1 MGVLQRFERRIGGV
15 VEGIFARAF
24 KSEVQPVEVAAALQR
39 ELDDQAAVVGR
50 DRTLVP
56 NQFVVEL
63 GHHDYDRLAPYE
75 KPLTD
80 ELAAMVREHAVDQRY
95 SFVGPVHVKLLLVP
109 THETGLFRIRSEVA
123 PGREGMPDLASI
135 PPQPPRPLPTPSLP
149 TPSPPAREPAPFNAG
164 DTNLTT
170 AIPRAPA
177 VPNLGQIHV
186 REGRGASYDFEIRH
200 KITVIGRGTD
210 ADIRLTDQAVSR
222 RHAEIRIVNGA
233 TMLNDLQSTNGTTVN
248 GVTVTTTALSDGD
261 EIRIGETVLTYR
273 APADAPQ
280 GAALPGLPSLPNPGP
295 RG

>member
-39 ELDDQAAVVGR
+39 ELDDQAAVVAR

-63 GHHDYDRLAPYE
+63 GDHDYDRLSPYE
-75 KPLTD
+75 KPLAD
-80 ELAAMVREHAVDQRY
+80 ELAAMVREHATDQRY
-95 SFVGPVHVKLLLVP
+95 SFVGPVQVKLLLVRAL
-109 THETGLFRIRSEVA
+109 ETGLFRIRSEVV
-123 PGREGMPDLASI
+123 PGREGMPDLMPI
-135 PPQPPRPLPTPSLP
+135 PPQPPRSLP
-149 TPSPPAREPAPFNAG
+149 PQPVPEAAPFNAG
-164 DTNLTT
+164 DTSLTT
-170 AIPRAPA
+170 AIPRAPTA
-177 VPNLGQIHV
+177 PNLGVIHV
-186 REGRGASYDFEIRH
+186 REGKGASYDFELKH

-210 ADIRLTDQAVSR
+210 ADIRLIDQAVSR
-222 RHAEIRIVNGA
+222 RHAEIRIVNDA

-248 GVTVTTTALSDGD
+248 GATITTTPLSDGD